1 MDFELTEEQRLIQ
14 SHISD
19 LLEEFDDEYW
29 REKDQ
34 NHEFAWEFF
43 ETFGDHGWCGI
54 TIPEEYGGQGLGT
67 LEATL
72 VQQEIASSGAGMA
85 GVSITGHHFHSS
97 SPLLHY
103 GDEEHKQEYLPKIA
117 DGDVVM
123 CTAVTEPNAGID
135 TSRITTRAER
145 DGDRYLVNGEKMWTS
160 KAQVAD
166 VIMLL
171 TRTGERDED
180 DRFGGMTLFFTDFDK
195 DMDGVD
201 VQEISKAGRGAVDS
215 NQVWFE
221 DFEIPAEH
229 RIGEEGEGF
238 KYLLSFANSGR
249 IMIAANA
256 VGLGQRAIEKGAQY
270 ANERVVFDNK
280 IGSYQAIQHPLAESW
295 ANLQADET
303 LVRKAAWMYDND
315 KSPGVEA
322 TAAKLNATEDSI
334 EACERAMRVHGGVGY
349 ATEFDV
355 ERYWRESA
363 INLFAEL
370 PNEMAKNF
378 LAQKALGLPRSY

>member
-14 SHISD
+14 RHVSE
-19 LLEEFDDEYW
+19 LLNDYDDEYW

-34 NHEFAWEFF
+34 EHEFAWEFF
-43 ETFGDHGWCGI
+43 EDFADGDWCGV
-54 TIPEEYGGQGLGT
+54 TIPTEYGGQGYGT
-67 LEATL
+67 LEAVL
-72 VQQEIASSGAGMA
+72 IQQEIANSGAGMA

-103 GDEEHKQEYLPKIA
+103 GDEEHKEEFLPKIA
-117 DGDVVM
+117 NGDVVM

-135 TSRITTRAER
+135 TSRITTTAER
-145 DGDRYLVNGEKMWTS
+145 QRDKYVINGEKMWTS

-171 TRTGERDED
+171 TRTSERDED
-180 DRFGGMTLFFTDFDK
+180 DRFGGLTLFFTDFDK

-201 VQEISKAGRGAVDS
+201 VQEINKAGRGAVDS

-221 DFEIPAEH
+221 DFEIPVEH
-229 RIGEEGEGF
+229 RIGEEGKGF

-256 VGLGQRAIEKGAQY
+256 VGLGQRAIEKGANY
-270 ANERVVFDNK
+270 ADERVVFDNK
-280 IGSYQAIQHPLAESW
+280 IGSYQGIQHPLAESW
-295 ANLQADET
+295 AKLAADEA
-303 LVRKAAWMYDND
+303 LVYKAAWLYDND
-315 KSPGVEA
+315 KDCGVES

-349 ATEFDV
+349 AKDFDV

-378 LAQKALGLPRSY
+378 LSRNALGLPRSY

>member
-1 MDFELTEEQRLIQ
+1 MDFELSDEQQLIR
-14 SHISD
+14 SELGR
-19 LLEEFDDEYW
+19 LLENYDDEYW

-43 ETFGDHGWCGI
+43 NDFADHGWCGV

-103 GDEEHKQEYLPKIA
+103 GREEHKQKYLPKIA
-117 DGDVVM
+117 NGDVVM

-135 TSRITTRAER
+135 TSNITTMAER
-145 DGDRYLVNGEKMWTS
+145 NGDQYLVNGEKMWTS

-171 TRTGERDED
+171 TRTEERDPN
-180 DRFGGMTLFFTDFDK
+180 DRFGGMTLFFTEFDK
-195 DMDGVD
+195 NMDGVD

-221 DFEIPAEH
+221 NFEIPAEN
-229 RIGEEGEGF
+229 RIGEEGKGF

-256 VGLGQRAIEKGAQY
+256 VGLGQRALEKAAAY
-270 ANERVVFDNK
+270 ANERETFDNK
-280 IGSYQAIQHPLAESW
+280 IGSYQGVQHPLAESW
-295 ANLQADET
+295 SKLEADET

-315 KSPGVEA
+315 MDCGKEA
-322 TAAKLNATEDSI
+322 TAAKLNATEHSI

-349 ATEFDV
+349 ATDFDV

-370 PNEMAKNF
+370 PNEMAKNY
-378 LAQKALGLPRSY
+378 LAREALGLPRSY